1 MPFRSSL
8 PTKPWLI
15 HQHCGKV
22 NGLREFIIE
31 INQQFYETFYE
42 KMKK

>member
-1 MPFRSSL
+1 MPFRSCL
-8 PTKPWLI
+8 PTKPCLV
-15 HQHCGKV
+15 HQHRGKV

-31 INQQFYETFYE
+31 INQPFYE